1 MKKKTNYVKPLN
13 TKTPD
18 YKKGLQHNVAKALE
32 PIKIKPKEIFDSPKT
47 KTKQTNRKKKK

>member
-47 KTKQTNRKKKK
+47 KTKRKKK

>member
-1 MKKKTNYVKPLN
+1 MKKKVTTIKPMN

-32 PIKIKPKEIFDSPKT
+32 PIKIKPKEIFDDPFKKT
-47 KTKQTNRKKKK
+47 KKTKKK